1 MEDKECGVCYLLFF
15 CSLDFCNCW
24 WCMTCLWG
32 VFLLSY
38 TVGQCF
44 YIVSKRRIM
53 YIMYSLKLWK
63 VGRCVVVVK
72 CVVFRVIVLLFVS
85 CDFFKSI

>member
-1 MEDKECGVCYLLFF
+1 MFVGSFF
-15 CSLDFCNCW
+15 
-24 WCMTCLWG
+24 
-32 VFLLSY
+32 VLSY

-85 CDFFKSI
+85 CDFFNCNFVWCCPDDFLYD